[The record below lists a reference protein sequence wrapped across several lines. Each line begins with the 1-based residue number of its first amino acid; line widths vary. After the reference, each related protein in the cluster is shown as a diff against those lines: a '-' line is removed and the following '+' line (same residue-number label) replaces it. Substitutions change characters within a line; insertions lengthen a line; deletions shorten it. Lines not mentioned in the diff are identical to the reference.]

1 MNTNTLLMK
10 RISLLLVFALAIL
23 TACAPKQEQTR
34 VQKALAALHDPSSK
48 YVVVA
53 AHRGDW
59 RGYPENSIQ
68 AIESCIRMG
77 VDMMELDLKL
87 TKDGFPSHPLY
98 LKSDLVPVRWN

>member
-1 MNTNTLLMK
+1 MNTNTLFMK
-10 RISLLLVFALAIL
+10 RISLLLVFALALL

-59 RGYPENSIQ
+59 RGY
-68 AIESCIRMG
+68 
-77 VDMMELDLKL
+77 
-87 TKDGFPSHPLY
+87 
-98 LKSDLVPVRWN
+98 